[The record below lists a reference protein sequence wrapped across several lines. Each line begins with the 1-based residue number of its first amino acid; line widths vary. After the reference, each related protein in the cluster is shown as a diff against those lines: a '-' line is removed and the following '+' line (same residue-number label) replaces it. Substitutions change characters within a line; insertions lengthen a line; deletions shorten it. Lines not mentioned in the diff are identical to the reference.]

1 VRRYPS
7 SQHAALPFRWPSVL
21 HGCKGHATLGYASLD
36 AMIVRIYGRDA
47 PWRSVERDIAPV
59 RATANATVARTGAT
73 AGEPAPAAGWPQ
85 AVGRWTAGSGPGHP
99 APRPDRRGS
108 AGRCR
113 SQRSVRQL
121 RRRIRSSSRA
131 GHNPGWRHVCVF
143 AAIGRKRR
151 RILRTGR
158 SRSSPVPRG
167 PPSHGHGGTVAA
179 PSGGG
184 SQWPVRADPRPARLR
199 PSRCRRHRRPHPAVR
214 APASAADGRPRAPV
228 RRTAVPH
235 HPPT

>member
-1 VRRYPS
+1 MLRGARSSGTSHPCGQRRTRRWRGPAQRPASPLRPPAGRRPS
-7 SQHAALPFRWPSVL
+7 AGGPP
-21 HGCKGHATLGYASLD
+21 D
-36 AMIVRIYGRDA
+36 RDPA
-47 PWRSVERDIAPV
+47 IRRPV
-59 RATANATVARTGAT
+59 RTGA
-73 AGEPAPAAGWPQ
+73 GAPAGADRS
-85 AVGRWTAGSGPGHP
+85 GRSGSRAAGSGAH
-99 APRPDRRGS
+99 
-108 AGRCR
+108 
-113 SQRSVRQL
+113 
-121 RRRIRSSSRA
+121 RA
-131 GHNPGWRHVCVF
+131 GHNPGWCHVCVF